1 MKLFFIFSVSL
12 VCTVT
17 SVFALTKEEFIK
29 RLQET
34 HPFFK
39 EQNLNA
45 AIQQKNQRSYLGDTD
60 WLLGLNASSLNSHL
74 EDSIESQNTTLESIN
89 QKSQGAS
96 VNRSFFSTGGDLTLG
111 YQSTDTKTDLRN
123 GESSSLTKN
132 EISIFYRQPLI
143 RNFGGIVGRS
153 DYDLAGYSV
162 DITKLQSLEAK
173 ENFLLQQLFLFL
185 DWALLEAEYKITND
199 RLNLIKKELAVT
211 RRKYKA
217 SFSLKVDLIT
227 QETAES
233 DLQLALLFKKSELA
247 DVREQLAALFQD
259 KSFLNSET
267 PEINIYSLDF
277 SVQENLENYLKKNSR
292 VLKMIDYQKQQNQRK
307 QKTYQNKKQIQL
319 DLSLSAFQQ
328 DEKTDSTSGA
338 ASNYQIGLQ
347 FSLPLGN
354 TQAKSQ
360 LVESSLQL
368 QQLNYSYD
376 SEFRNLL
383 ASLRGLEARFKIL
396 VDTLVLNTNQI
407 SLASQRTTEE
417 TRRYRLGHGSSALVL
432 QAQDNEQ
439 SAKIGY
445 AQIAVSYQK
454 IALQYLAL
462 LDKLLI
468 QKIY

>member
-1 MKLFFIFSVSL
+1 M
-12 VCTVT
+12 
-17 SVFALTKEEFIK
+17 
-29 RLQET
+29 
-34 HPFFK
+34 
-39 EQNLNA
+39 
-45 AIQQKNQRSYLGDTD
+45 
-60 WLLGLNASSLNSHL
+60 
-74 EDSIESQNTTLESIN
+74 
-89 QKSQGAS
+89 
-96 VNRSFFSTGGDLTLG
+96 G

-307 QKTYQNKKQIQL
+307 QKP
-319 DLSLSAFQQ
+319 
-328 DEKTDSTSGA
+328 TS
-338 ASNYQIGLQ
+338 
-347 FSLPLGN
+347 
-354 TQAKSQ
+354 
-360 LVESSLQL
+360 
-368 QQLNYSYD
+368 
-376 SEFRNLL
+376 
-383 ASLRGLEARFKIL
+383 
-396 VDTLVLNTNQI
+396 
-407 SLASQRTTEE
+407 
-417 TRRYRLGHGSSALVL
+417 H
-432 QAQDNEQ
+432 
-439 SAKIGY
+439 
-445 AQIAVSYQK
+445 
-454 IALQYLAL
+454 
-462 LDKLLI
+462 
-468 QKIY
+468 